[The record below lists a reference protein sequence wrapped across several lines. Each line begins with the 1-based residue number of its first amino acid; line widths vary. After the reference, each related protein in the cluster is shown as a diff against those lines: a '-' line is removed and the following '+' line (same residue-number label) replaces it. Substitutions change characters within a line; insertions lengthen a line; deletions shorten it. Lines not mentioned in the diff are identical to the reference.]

1 MNRLISTVLAT
12 IFVASIALFPLTV
25 IFWKLSPAFNHKTVF
40 AILFILIIAQ
50 KMWTM
55 FYGMHCTSIPHP
67 IRDLTMMGVGVS
79 YTLTMYVVIIEFFLR
94 QGSTVSPI
102 PFSVGMVFY
111 LAAIGLYEWAAR
123 HLQRAANKET
133 AAQRGTHE
141 LITDGPYAIIRHPI
155 YTSSSMEA
163 IGIPMIFGSWIALC
177 VGVFVFLPLEILR
190 SRKEDRVLTGEFGD
204 AYRRYRQKVPALVPG
219 LYRLRGTHQKQTEQD
234 TSD

>member
-1 MNRLISTVLAT
+1 MNRLISIVLAA
-12 IFVASIALFPLTV
+12 IFVASVALFPLTLML
-25 IFWKLSPAFNHKTVF
+25 WKLSPAFGHKTLF
-40 AILFILIIAQ
+40 AILFTLITAH

-94 QGSTVSPI
+94 QGTTVSPAS
-102 PFSVGMVFY
+102 FGAGMAFY
-111 LAAIGLYEWAAR
+111 LAAVGLYAWAAR
-123 HLQRAANKET
+123 HLQHAAKKET
-133 AAQRGTHE
+133 AAHRGTHQ

-155 YTSSSMEA
+155 YTASSMEA

-177 VGVFVFLPLEILR
+177 VGVFVFLPLEVLR
-190 SRKEDRVLTGEFGD
+190 SRKEDRVLTSEFGD

-219 LYRLRGTHQKQTEQD
+219 LHLLGGIRQRQAKQD
-234 TSD
+234 KLN